1 MTCRVLVV
9 DDQEATNS
17 VVSRYLEARG
27 MRVDSAAT
35 GPEAIERCRTDM
47 PDAILMDVQ
56 MPVMDGLET
65 TRQIRALP
73 GGDRVAIVAFTAL
86 AMAGDRERCLAAGMT
101 DYISKPIRMA
111 DLYDRIQ
118 RVCAGR
124 AG

>member
-27 MRVDSAAT
+27 MQVDSAAT
-35 GPEAIERCRTDM
+35 GRDAVERCRERM

-111 DLYDRIQ
+111 DLYDRILL
-118 RVCAGR
+118 VCG
-124 AG
+124 GGGG

>member
-1 MTCRVLVV
+1 MTYRVLVV

-17 VVSRYLEARG
+17 VVTRYLEARG

-35 GPEAIERCRTDM
+35 GRDAVDMCRDGM

-65 TRQIRALP
+65 TRLIRALP

-86 AMAGDRERCLAAGMT
+86 AMAGDRERCLAVGMT
-101 DYISKPIRMA
+101 DYVSKPIRMA
-111 DLYDRIQ
+111 ELYDRIV
-118 RVCAGR
+118 RVCETGH
-124 AG
+124 G